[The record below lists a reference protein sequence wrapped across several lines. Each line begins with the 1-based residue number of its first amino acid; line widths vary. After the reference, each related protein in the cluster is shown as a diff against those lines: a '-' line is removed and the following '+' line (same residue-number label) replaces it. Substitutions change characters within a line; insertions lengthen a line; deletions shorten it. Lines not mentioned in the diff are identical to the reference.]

1 MPKIQFAGHLRR
13 FMAVPEAD
21 VEAASVR
28 AALDRVFAEHPR
40 LRGYVLDEQGVVRRH
55 VAIYVNGQP
64 ITDRER
70 QSDALGPADD
80 VYVLQ
85 ALTGG

>member
-1 MPKIQFAGHLRR
+1 MPKIQFTGHLRR
-13 FMAVPEAD
+13 FLEVPEAD
-21 VEAASVR
+21 IEAESVR
-28 AALDRVFAEHPR
+28 AALERLFADHPR
-40 LRGYVLDEQGVVRRH
+40 LRGYVLDEQGMVRRH

-64 ITDRER
+64 IADRAR
-70 QSDALGPADD
+70 QSDRLKPDDD

>member
-1 MPKIQFAGHLRR
+1 MPKIQFTGHLRR
-13 FMAVPEAD
+13 FMAVPEAE
-21 VEAASVR
+21 VEADCVR
-28 AALDRVFAEHPR
+28 VALDRVFAEHPR
-40 LRGYVLDEQGVVRRH
+40 LRGYVLDEQGELRRH

-64 ITDRER
+64 IADRVR
-70 QSDALGPADD
+70 QSDKLKPSDD

>member
-1 MPKIQFAGHLRR
+1 MPKIQFTGHLRR
-13 FMAVPEAD
+13 FMAVPEAE
-21 VEAASVR
+21 VEAPDLR
-28 AALDRVFAEHPR
+28 TALDRVFADHPR
-40 LRGYVLDEQGVVRRH
+40 LRGYILDEQGVVRRH

-64 ITDRER
+64 IADRVR
-70 QSDALGPADD
+70 QSDALRPGDD

>member
-1 MPKIQFAGHLRR
+1 MPKIQFTGHLRR
-13 FMAVPEAD
+13 FLAVPDAEVEAD
-21 VEAASVR
+21 SVR
-28 AALDRVFAEHPR
+28 AALDQVFTDHPR
-40 LRGYVLDEQGVVRRH
+40 LRGYVLDEQGAVRRH

-64 ITDRER
+64 IADRAR
-70 QSDALGPADD
+70 QSDRLQPRDD

>member
-1 MPKIQFAGHLRR
+1 MPKIQFTGHLRR
-13 FMAVPEAD
+13 FMAVPEAE

-28 AALDRVFAEHPR
+28 AALDRVFSEHPR
-40 LRGYVLDEQGVVRRH
+40 LRGYVLDEQGAVRRH

-64 ITDRER
+64 IADRVR
-70 QSDALGPADD
+70 QSDALRPDDD

>member
-1 MPKIQFAGHLRR
+1 MPKVQFTGHLRR
-13 FMAVPEAD
+13 FLAVPEAEVD
-21 VEAASVR
+21 AASVR
-28 AALDRVFAEHPR
+28 GALERVFAEHPR
-40 LRGYVLDEQGVVRRH
+40 LRGYVLDDQGGVRRH

-64 ITDRER
+64 IADRAR
-70 QSDALGPADD
+70 QSDALRPGDD

>member
-1 MPKIQFAGHLRR
+1 MPKIQFTGHLRR
-13 FMAVPEAD
+13 FLAVPEAEVD
-21 VEAASVR
+21 AGDVR
-28 AALDRVFAEHPR
+28 AALDRVFADHPR
-40 LRGYVLDEQGVVRRH
+40 LRGYVLDEQGAVRRH

-64 ITDRER
+64 IADRVR
-70 QSDALGPADD
+70 QSDKLRPGDD

>member
-1 MPKIQFAGHLRR
+1 MPKIQFTGHLRR

-21 VEAASVR
+21 VEAESVR

-40 LRGYVLDEQGVVRRH
+40 LRGYVLDERGAVRRH

-64 ITDRER
+64 LADRTR
-70 QSDALGPADD
+70 QSDTLRPGDD

>member
-1 MPKIQFAGHLRR
+1 MPKIQFTGHLRR
-13 FMAVPEAD
+13 FMAMPDAE

-28 AALDRVFAEHPR
+28 AALDRVFADHPR

-64 ITDRER
+64 IADRER
-70 QSDALGPADD
+70 QSDTLRPADD